1 MWMAIIEPMGL
12 DVDVSIVGVK
22 DYPFD
27 DTKPAELTFSNARK
41 DMLSIQ
47 QQISKKATT
56 AYNKSHIATELI
68 SSVQNVAVNAWDARL
83 VIEISITSRASHAL
97 TATF

>member
-1 MWMAIIEPMGL
+1 MAIIEPMGL

-47 QQISKKATT
+47 QQISKKQRPPII
-56 AYNKSHIATELI
+56 NPILQQS
-68 SSVQNVAVNAWDARL
+68 
-83 VIEISITSRASHAL
+83 
-97 TATF
+97 